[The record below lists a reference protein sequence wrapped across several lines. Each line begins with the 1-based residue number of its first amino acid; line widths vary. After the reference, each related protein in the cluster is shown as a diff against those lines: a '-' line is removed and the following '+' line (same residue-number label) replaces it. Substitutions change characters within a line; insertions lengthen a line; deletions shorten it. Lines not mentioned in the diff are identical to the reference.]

1 MTPKTTF
8 IYNLPTSIG
17 GNNEILEIIE
27 QISGLNSNKEFSY
40 GYAPISCDNP
50 EIITGLPVIKDSEII
65 KDVFRDISNS
75 IRITSSLE
83 LAELEYARYVLNQ
96 YSDIAVNLEVY
107 HRISGL
113 NNKIK
118 TDIDDVTIFMDQIMN
133 IRMDLRILSSTLRGG
148 DPLLHVISG
157 ILKSFDGYSKNL
169 VNHVR
174 NQIRAR
180 QLKASRTRI
189 MIYWSIDEHEIR
201 GEKLH
206 ALNLMENRFRDFVS
220 EINIIKSNLSSNFN
234 PIIGSGIDEKN
245 TIIVTCSKTDHEKA
259 KEVIKDIDPTNSNF
273 MIQAN
278 LLIG

>member
-1 MTPKTTF
+1 
-8 IYNLPTSIG
+8 
-17 GNNEILEIIE
+17 
-27 QISGLNSNKEFSY
+27 
-40 GYAPISCDNP
+40 
-50 EIITGLPVIKDSEII
+50 
-65 KDVFRDISNS
+65 
-75 IRITSSLE
+75 SLE

-278 LLIG
+278 LLI